1 MNQALVIAVSM
12 AAAFIVIMIAN
23 IAGKKSG
30 RQMDSQFD
38 ERQIIARNKAYMTG
52 FFVFLMLIMADVL
65 LKLLGTPF
73 YVDPLGELSAV
84 FFGIGVFAILAI
96 WNDAFLVPAQ
106 KPGLLILLYGVI
118 TAERMLRFLSGLRS
132 GECYSDGRFTLSAIN
147 GVIGITFFAILVTFL
162 IKQHQ
167 DRSED

>member
-52 FFVFLMLIMADVL
+52 FFVFFRNA
-65 LKLLGTPF
+65 
-73 YVDPLGELSAV
+73 
-84 FFGIGVFAILAI
+84 
-96 WNDAFLVPAQ
+96 
-106 KPGLLILLYGVI
+106 LLINSEGVHI
-118 TAERMLRFLSGLRS
+118 S
-132 GECYSDGRFTLSAIN
+132 
-147 GVIGITFFAILVTFL
+147 
-162 IKQHQ
+162 
-167 DRSED
+167 